1 MKMSKCRFIGT
12 FVLACGLTLGGCGG
26 NPNRAEYDAHTP
38 PGKPFDDPNDSKVAY
53 RRERTRNVSKQVQKI
68 EAKGREAAEKAETP

>member
-1 MKMSKCRFIGT
+1 MKITQYASVMPI
-12 FVLACGLTLGGCGG
+12 VLACGLALAGCGG

-38 PGKPFDDPNDSKVAY
+38 PSKPFDDPNDYKVSY

-68 EAKGREAAEKAETP
+68 EAKAREAAEKAKQP